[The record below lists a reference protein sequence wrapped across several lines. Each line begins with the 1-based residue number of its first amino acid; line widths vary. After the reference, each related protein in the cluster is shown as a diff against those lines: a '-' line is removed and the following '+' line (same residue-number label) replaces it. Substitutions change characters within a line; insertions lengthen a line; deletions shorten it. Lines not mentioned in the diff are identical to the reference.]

1 MPDAQPAASPFWAP
15 HVHADRRPPLLARN
29 RIVAALR
36 VWFAARDFVE
46 VDTGA
51 LQVSPGN
58 ETHLHAFATAL
69 KSPDGAS
76 SPLYLRTSPEFA
88 CKKLLAAGERRIVEF
103 AKVFR
108 NRERGALHHPE
119 FTLLEWYRAGEPY
132 EILMTDCA
140 AILKLAAETAGTKTL
155 TFRGRT
161 ADAFAEPERLTV
173 AEAFTRFA
181 SIDLLATL
189 PGGEPDRQAFA
200 RAARASGVR
209 VGDDD
214 RWGDIFSRVLVEK
227 IEGNLGI
234 GRATILDRYPVHQ
247 AALARPAADRRVAE
261 RFELYACGVEL
272 ANGFGELTDPI
283 EQRRRLEA
291 EMAEKERIYGER
303 YSIDEDFLA
312 ALAVMPEACGIALGL
327 SSPGH
332 ASDRRGAHRTGAVES
347 AGVTCDQLF
356 AWAFLNS
363 RDGLGDDCKRQD
375 ELKGVID

>member
-1 MPDAQPAASPFWAP
+1 MPETSPAASPFWAR
-15 HVHADRRPPLLARN
+15 HVHADRRPALLARG

-36 VWFAARDFVE
+36 SWFAARDFIEVE
-46 VDTGA
+46 TGV
-51 LQVSPGN
+51 LQVSPGT
-58 ETHLHAFATAL
+58 ETHLHAFATTLVA
-69 KSPDGAS
+69 PHGTS
-76 SPLYLRTSPEFA
+76 SRLYLRTSPEFA

-132 EILMTDCA
+132 ETLMTDCA

-161 ADAFAEPERLTV
+161 ADAFAEPALLTV

-181 SIDLLATL
+181 GIDLLATL
-189 PGGEPDRQAFA
+189 PGGEPDREAFA

-234 GRATILDRYPVHQ
+234 GRATILDRYPAGQ
-247 AALARPAADRRVAE
+247 AALARPAEDRRVAE

-291 EMAEKERIYGER
+291 EMAEKQRIYGER
-303 YSIDEDFLA
+303 YPIDEDFLA
-312 ALAVMPEACGIALGL
+312 ALAAMPQACGIALGL
-327 SSPGH
+327 
-332 ASDRRGAHRTGAVES
+332 DRRVMLATGAARIEQVLWNPL
-347 AGVTCDQLF
+347 T
-356 AWAFLNS
+356 
-363 RDGLGDDCKRQD
+363 
-375 ELKGVID
+375 